1 MFSAWIYSNPPWL
14 VTCAF
19 ILLALGFASFS
30 MLVIYR
36 TVNRGVRDNHNE
48 LTSFTVTNI
57 GVLYAVLLAFIAVAT
72 WEAFTRAVD
81 TVETEADLA
90 NNLYRDTR
98 GCDADVA
105 AELQRHIRNYL
116 IIVIQKEWPA
126 QQNGV
131 VPTVGWSAL
140 ELVHN
145 RIASLAPKTMGEE
158 VLMQE
163 MLHTLNQLYSARMS
177 RLNAVR
183 GHIPYMVWWVIV
195 LVGAVNIVYCCF
207 LAAEGSGMH
216 FMMLAG
222 LTATLTLVIALIV
235 QLDYPFRGTIS
246 VTPEAFARVLEE
258 IGQPVGLERARPLAS
273 NSEHSPGG
281 HELSRRPSLSS
292 TATGLRNSDLN

>member
-1 MFSAWIYSNPPWL
+1 MFSTLIYSHPPWL

-19 ILLALGFASFS
+19 ILLGLSFASLS

-36 TVNRGVRDNHNE
+36 TVKRGVRDNHNE

-72 WEAFTRAVD
+72 WEAFTRAVE

-98 GCDADVA
+98 GCDAAVA
-105 AELQRHIRNYL
+105 AELQRGIRDYL
-116 IIVIQKEWPA
+116 TVVIQKEWPA
-126 QQNGV
+126 QQEGV
-131 VPTVGWSAL
+131 VPTAGWSEL
-140 ELVHN
+140 ELVHS
-145 RIASLAPKTMGEE
+145 RIASLAPKTMGEG

-163 MLHTLNQLYSARMS
+163 MLRTLNQLYSARMS

-195 LVGAVNIVYCCF
+195 LVGAVNIVYSCL
-207 LAAEGSGMH
+207 LAAEGSAMH

-258 IGQPVGLERARPLAS
+258 TGQSAQLERSRPLAS
-273 NSEHSPGG
+273 NSRHSHGG
-281 HELSRRPSLSS
+281 HEPSRRPGFSS
-292 TATGLRNSDLN
+292 TVSRLSDIDMN

>member
-1 MFSAWIYSNPPWL
+1 MFSTLIYSHPPWL

-19 ILLALGFASFS
+19 ILLALGFASLS

-72 WEAFTRAVD
+72 WEAFTRAVE

-90 NNLYRDTR
+90 NNLYRDTS
-98 GCDADVA
+98 GCDAQVA
-105 AELQRHIRNYL
+105 AELQRGIRDYL
-116 IIVIQKEWPA
+116 TVVIQKEWPA
-126 QQNGV
+126 QQDGV
-131 VPTVGWSAL
+131 VPTVGWSEL

-145 RIASLAPKTMGEE
+145 RIASLAPKTMGEA

-195 LVGAVNIVYCCF
+195 LVGAVNIVYSCF

-258 IGQPVGLERARPLAS
+258 TGQTARLESARPLAS
-273 NSEHSPGG
+273 NSWHPPAI
-281 HELSRRPSLSS
+281 HEPSR
-292 TATGLRNSDLN
+292 